1 MKITKDELHEMQW
14 ERRLEFCFHNG
25 QSICSRDLEI
35 DTIYMIKN
43 LAASVRE
50 IAKTD
55 IIPFHVKTEMGW
67 SNVKCSIAGN
77 RLLQSLMSVYFVYLQ
92 IMQKHTLTPA
102 VKFTMDKFSFMLNW
116 ENMNKGIFNGH
127 QTMSEY
133 VELMNTAAAQVRQYI
148 RSSQYKKDMNNY
160 SRSSRK
166 NYASLRRYIERLF
179 KNHSRLLVM
188 RIDLEYRS
196 AENICNQ
203 KPVFVSHEEAKAD
216 REVFLKGLAKRF
228 PAIKGYAWSMEYGI
242 HRGYH
247 YHAIFFADSR
257 YNPRDIDLASAIGDF
272 WSDEVTQGRGFA
284 YNCNA
289 LKSRYRSCGIGMID
303 HFNEEGIK
311 GLLYACHYMTK
322 TDELMKLVLSG
333 NNRSFGRG
341 TLPAIRQETRG
352 RKRRATE
359 NHFCT

>member
-1 MKITKDELHEMQW
+1 MKITGDELNLMRV
-14 ERRLEFCFHNG
+14 ERRLEFAALNG
-25 QSICSRDLEI
+25 QTFCLRDHEV
-35 DTIYMIKN
+35 DTINVVNSLSMVLKRIAQTDTILFQVETEANWSRIKFTMAGRK
-43 LAASVRE
+43 LL
-50 IAKTD
+50 TD
-55 IIPFHVKTEMGW
+55 LKLT
-67 SNVKCSIAGN
+67 
-77 RLLQSLMSVYFVYLQ
+77 YFIYLER
-92 IMQKHTLTPA
+92 MQKHTLTPA
-102 VKFTMDKFSFMLNW
+102 VQYTINKFSFMLNW
-116 ENMNKGIFNGH
+116 DDIGERVFNNH
-127 QTMSEY
+127 KNLNDY
-133 VELMNTAAAQVRQYI
+133 VGLLNTATAQVRQYI
-148 RSSQYKKDMNNY
+148 RSTQYKQDMNNY

-166 NYASLRRYIERLF
+166 NYASLKGYIERLF

-203 KPVFVSHEEAKAD
+203 KPVFVSYEEAKAD
-216 REVFLKGLAKRF
+216 RERFLKELPKRF

-257 YNPRDIDLASAIGDF
+257 PNPRDIDFASAIGDF
-272 WSDEVTQGRGFA
+272 WRYEVTEGRGFA

-289 LKSRYRSCGIGMID
+289 IKSRYRSCGIGMID
-303 HFNEEGIK
+303 HFNKEGIK

-322 TDELMKLVLSG
+322 PDELMKLVLSG

-359 NHFCT
+359 NHFCA